1 MIAENYLVI
10 GMFLS
15 FIALLFTG
23 FPVAWVLAGV
33 GIAFSGVGWFTDNVM
48 GWTMTGLDYNVLG
61 LLVGRIYGIMTNWV
75 LIALPMFIFM
85 GLMLDKSGI
94 AQKMMHSM
102 QKLFGNINGGLAITV
117 ALIGIILAA
126 STGIIGASVV
136 LLGVMSLPIMLK
148 QKYDKPLAVGTIAA
162 SGCLGILIP
171 PSIMLVIMGDQLSIP
186 ILDLFMGAVFPGLIL
201 GLLYITYI
209 LVYCKINPKSAP
221 LAADHKEV
229 NLKDVLRA
237 LYDIIPPAALIL
249 LVLGSIFMGVA
260 TVTEASGVGAL
271 GATVIAILYKRFNLK
286 ILKEVV
292 VNTMNTAAYIFAIFV
307 GATIFA
313 LILRECGGD
322 QLIESALIGT
332 GLGPHGLIIFVLVM
346 VFFLGFFLDWIEI
359 SLIILPLLAPVIAG
373 LDLQINGFGV
383 VDYPNLTWFALL
395 VAVTL
400 QTSFLTPPVGFALFY
415 LKGVCPPGVT
425 LLDIYRGVI
434 PFIIL
439 QLIALV
445 LVFLF
450 PEIVTW
456 FPSKVYKPL

>member
-171 PSIMLVIMGDQLSIP
+171 PSIMLVIMGDQLGVS
-186 ILDLFMGAVFPGLIL
+186 ILDLFMGAVVPGLLL
-201 GLLYITYI
+201 GFLYITYI
-209 LVYCKINPKSAP
+209 LVYSKINPEKAP
-221 LAADHKEV
+221 LAADHREI
-229 NLKDVLRA
+229 NLKDVIRA
-237 LYDIIPPAALIL
+237 LYDIIPPAGLIL
-249 LVLGSIFMGVA
+249 LVLGSIFMGIA

-271 GATVIAILYKRFNLK
+271 GAIIITVLYKRFNWKVLK
-286 ILKEVV
+286 DVTI
-292 VNTMNTAAYIFAIFV
+292 NAMNTTAYIFAIFV
-307 GATIFA
+307 GATVFA
-313 LILRECGGD
+313 LVLRECGGD
-322 QLIESALIGT
+322 QVIESALLGT
-332 GLGPHGLIIFVLVM
+332 GFGPTGLIIFVLFA
-346 VFFLGFFLDWIEI
+346 VFLLGFFLDWIEI
-359 SLIILPLLAPVIAG
+359 SLIILPLLGPVIAG
-373 LDLQINGFGV
+373 LDLQVEGYNI
-383 VDYPNLTWFALL
+383 VDNPNLVWFALL

-425 LLDIYRGVI
+425 LIDIYRGVI

-439 QLIALV
+439 QLVALA

-450 PEIVTW
+450 PELVTW
-456 FPSKVYKPL
+456 LPSKVYQPS

>member
-148 QKYDKPLAVGTIAA
+148 QKYDKPLAV
-162 SGCLGILIP
+162 
-171 PSIMLVIMGDQLSIP
+171 
-186 ILDLFMGAVFPGLIL
+186 
-201 GLLYITYI
+201 
-209 LVYCKINPKSAP
+209 
-221 LAADHKEV
+221 
-229 NLKDVLRA
+229 
-237 LYDIIPPAALIL
+237 
-249 LVLGSIFMGVA
+249 
-260 TVTEASGVGAL
+260 
-271 GATVIAILYKRFNLK
+271 
-286 ILKEVV
+286 
-292 VNTMNTAAYIFAIFV
+292 
-307 GATIFA
+307 
-313 LILRECGGD
+313 
-322 QLIESALIGT
+322 
-332 GLGPHGLIIFVLVM
+332 
-346 VFFLGFFLDWIEI
+346 
-359 SLIILPLLAPVIAG
+359 
-373 LDLQINGFGV
+373 
-383 VDYPNLTWFALL
+383 
-395 VAVTL
+395 
-400 QTSFLTPPVGFALFY
+400 
-415 LKGVCPPGVT
+415 
-425 LLDIYRGVI
+425 
-434 PFIIL
+434 
-439 QLIALV
+439 
-445 LVFLF
+445 
-450 PEIVTW
+450 
-456 FPSKVYKPL
+456 